1 MTGESSHIVSE
12 DFMNRVLERIEEL
25 DSDWTLKLA
34 KIMQDQE
41 GNAKMEEFDE
51 LKDWCEYSKWKYT
64 QLEEEFKEI
73 GKARD
78 QGLEKILELQ

>member
-1 MTGESSHIVSE
+1 VSE

-51 LKDWCEYSKWKYT
+51 LKD
-64 QLEEEFKEI
+64 
-73 GKARD
+73 
-78 QGLEKILELQ
+78 

>member
-51 LKDWCEYSKWKYT
+51 LKD
-64 QLEEEFKEI
+64 
-73 GKARD
+73 
-78 QGLEKILELQ
+78 